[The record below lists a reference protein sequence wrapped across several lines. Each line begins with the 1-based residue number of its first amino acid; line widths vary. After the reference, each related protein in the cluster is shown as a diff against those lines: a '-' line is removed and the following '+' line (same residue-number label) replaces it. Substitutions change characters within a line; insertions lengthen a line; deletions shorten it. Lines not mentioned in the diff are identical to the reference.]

1 MKAPLIWLKDFT
13 DINVDVKTLADAMT
27 ISGSK
32 VETIITSG
40 EDISDV
46 YTGKITDIKDHPDSD
61 HLHIVTVDMG
71 RDDLGHELQIVCGAP
86 NVYVGMICP
95 VAVIGAKLPGGSIKK
110 GKLRGVDSYGM
121 CCSIDELGVPAEGHE
136 GADEYG
142 LWNMPKDTPLGVDI
156 KEILGLGD
164 STIDFEITPNRP
176 DCFSIEGLG
185 REAAVTMGTEFRP
198 VKPVIKQEGSLVTG
212 DVVKIDIEAPDLCYR
227 YCGRVVEDVKIG
239 PSPAWMAEKLTQA
252 GMRPINN
259 IVDITNYVCLE
270 MGQPMHAFDLNYLS
284 GNHIIVRTA
293 RDGEVITTL
302 DGTEHT
308 LNSSNLVIADEEKA
322 CAIAGVMGGEN
333 SEVLPETTTILF
345 ESAMFNPV
353 SVRKTA
359 LNNGL
364 RTEAS
369 ARYEKNLDP
378 ENTLRALDRA
388 CELVEMLGCGKV
400 SKGVVDNYPTKR
412 VMNHIPFRPEKI
424 NAFLGINAETSF
436 MKDVLSKLEC
446 TFATENGVEV
456 VIPPTFRPDL
466 EAEADIAE
474 EVARFYGYNKIEPS
488 LLSGKETTLGG
499 RTYSQ
504 NIVEKICNTLVS
516 NGYFEAITYSFEA
529 PSELD
534 NLKLP
539 EDSPLRKQVK
549 ISNPLGD
556 DTSVMRTSMI
566 PSMLRIAARNSSR
579 GVQSAKVFESAFVY
593 LPDDDIN
600 NLPEERR
607 MLSGFNYTNFVS
619 ATNAKQFYDTRDA
632 IQELFK
638 ILGIRSYSF
647 EPCTDDP
654 SFHPGCTASVMVNGR
669 KCGVIGIIHPDVAT
683 AFEAPEKICVFDI
696 EVAPLIAASKL
707 ERTYKSIPRFPAI
720 PRDLSLLVSKD
731 VSVNQIIKTAKAA
744 GGKYLEDCEFFNV
757 YEDEKLGKD
766 VKAVAISLTFRS
778 PEKTLADSDISDDIS
793 RILSKLEEKCGAKLR

>member
-71 RDDLGHELQIVCGAP
+71 RDDLGHDLQIVCGAP

-198 VKPVIKQEGSLVTG
+198 VNPVIRQEGSLVTE
-212 DVVKIDIEAPDLCYR
+212 DVVRIDIEEPDLCYR
-227 YCGRVVEDVKIG
+227 YCGRLVEDVKIG
-239 PSPAWMAEKLTQA
+239 PSPAWMAEKLSQA

-270 MGQPMHAFDLNYLS
+270 MGQPMHAFDLNYLA
-284 GNHIIVRTA
+284 GKHVIVRTA
-293 RDGEVITTL
+293 KDGEVIKTL
-302 DGTEHT
+302 DGNEHV
-308 LNSSNLVIADEEKA
+308 LNSSNLVIADEQKA

-378 ENTLRALDRA
+378 ENTLRALNRA
-388 CELVEMLGCGKV
+388 CELVELLGCGKV
-400 SKGVVDNYPTKR
+400 SKGVIDNYPTKR

-424 NAFLGINAETSF
+424 NAFLGIEAETSF
-436 MKDVLSKLEC
+436 MKDTLTKLEC
-446 TFATENGVEV
+446 TFAVEDGVEV

-474 EVARFYGYNKIEPS
+474 EVARFYGYNRIEPS

-516 NGYFEAITYSFEA
+516 NGYFEAITYSFES

-534 NLKLP
+534 NLKIP
-539 EDSPLRKQVK
+539 EDSVLRRQVK

-556 DTSVMRTSMI
+556 DSSVMRTSMI

-593 LPDDDIN
+593 LPGEDVN
-600 NLPEERR
+600 VLPEERR
-607 MLSGFNYTNFVS
+607 MLSGFNYSNFVA
-619 ATNAKQFYDTRDA
+619 ATNAKLFYDTRDV

-638 ILGIRSYSF
+638 ILGIRSFAF

-654 SFHPGCTASVMVNGR
+654 SFHPGCTASVMVNGK
-669 KCGVIGIIHPDVAT
+669 KCGVIGIIHPDVSS
-683 AFEAPEKICVFDI
+683 AFEAPEKTCVFDI
-696 EVAPLIAASKL
+696 EVAPLIAASRL

-720 PRDLSLLVSKD
+720 PRDLSLLVAKS

-757 YEDEKLGKD
+757 YEDEKLGND

-778 PEKTLADSDISDDIS
+778 PDKTLADSDIADDIA
-793 RILSKLEEKCGAKLR
+793 RILAKLEEKCGAKLR

>member
-1 MKAPLIWLKDFT
+1 MKAPIIWLKDFT
-13 DINVDVKTLADAMT
+13 DIDVDVKTLADAMT

-71 RDDLGHELQIVCGAP
+71 RDDLGHDLQIVCGAP

-185 REAAVTMGTEFRP
+185 REAAVTMGKEFRP
-198 VKPVIKQEGSLVTG
+198 VNPVIKQEGSLVTE
-212 DVVKIDIEAPDLCYR
+212 DVVKIDIMNPDLCYR
-227 YCGRVVEDVKIG
+227 YCGRLVEDVKIG
-239 PSPAWMAEKLTQA
+239 PSPAWMAERLTRA

-270 MGQPMHAFDLNYLS
+270 MGQPMHAFDLNYLA
-284 GNHIIVRTA
+284 GKHIIVRTA
-293 RDGEVITTL
+293 KDGEVITTL
-302 DGTEHT
+302 DGTEHK
-308 LNSSNLVIADEEKA
+308 LDSSNLVIADEQKA

-412 VMNHIPFRPEKI
+412 VMNHIPFRPAKI
-424 NAFLGINAETSF
+424 NAFLGINAEESF

-446 TFATENGVEV
+446 SFIVEDGQEMIV
-456 VIPPTFRPDL
+456 PPTFRPDL

-474 EVARFYGYNKIEPS
+474 EVARFYGYNNIEPS

-516 NGYFEAITYSFEA
+516 NGYFEAITYSFES

-534 NLKLP
+534 NLNLP
-539 EDSPLRKQVK
+539 ADSVLRRQVK

-556 DTSVMRTSMI
+556 DTSVMRTSMV
-566 PSMLRIAARNSSR
+566 PSMLRIASRNSSR

-593 LPDDDIN
+593 LPNEDVN
-600 NLPEERR
+600 TLPEERR
-607 MLSGFNYTNFVS
+607 MLSGFNYSNFVS
-619 ATNAKQFYDTRDA
+619 KSNADIFYETRDV
-632 IQELFK
+632 IEELFK

-647 EPCTDDP
+647 EACSTDP
-654 SFHPGCTASVMVNGR
+654 SYHPGCTATISVNG
-669 KCGVIGIIHPDVAT
+669 KECGRIGIIHPDVAS

-696 EVAPLIAASKL
+696 EVMPLVKASHID
-707 ERTYKSIPRFPAI
+707 RTYKSIPKFPAI
-720 PRDLSLLVSKD
+720 PRDLSLLVSKE
-731 VSVNQIIKTAKAA
+731 VSVDKILKTAKSA

-757 YEDEKLGKD
+757 YEDEKLGKN
-766 VKAVAISLTFRS
+766 VKAVAISLTFRA
-778 PEKTLADSDISDDIS
+778 PDRTLADTDIASDIE
-793 RILSKLEEKCGAKLR
+793 RILAKLEEKCGARLR

>member
-13 DINVDVKTLADAMT
+13 DIDVDVKTLADAMT

-32 VETIITSG
+32 VETIETSG
-40 EDISDV
+40 DNISDV
-46 YTGKITDIKDHPDSD
+46 YTGKIIAVKDHPDSD

-86 NVYVGMICP
+86 NVYEGMICP
-95 VAVIGAKLPGGSIKK
+95 VAVVGAKLPGGSIKK
-110 GKLRGVDSYGM
+110 GTLRGVESFGM

-164 STIDFEITPNRP
+164 STIEFEITPNRP

-185 REAAVTMGTEFRP
+185 REAAVTLGKEFRP
-198 VKPVIKQEGSLVTG
+198 VKPVIKQEGSLNTG
-212 DVVKIDIEAPDLCYR
+212 DVVKVDIEAPDLCYR
-227 YCGRVVEDVKIG
+227 YCARLVEDVKIG

-259 IVDITNYVCLE
+259 IVDITNYICLE
-270 MGQPMHAFDLNYLS
+270 LGQPMHAFDLNYLA
-284 GNHIIVRTA
+284 GNHVIVRTA
-293 RDGEVITTL
+293 KDGEVIKTL
-302 DGTEHT
+302 DGTEHV

-333 SEVLPETTTILF
+333 SEVLPETTTVLF

-400 SKGVVDNYPTKR
+400 SKGVIDNYPTKR
-412 VMNHIPFRPEKI
+412 VMNHIPFRPTKI
-424 NAFLGINAETSF
+424 NEFLGINADEAF
-436 MKDVLSKLEC
+436 MKDVLTKLEC
-446 TFATENGVEV
+446 SFIEENGVT
-456 VIPPTFRPDL
+456 VIVPPTFRPDL

-474 EVARFYGYNKIEPS
+474 EVARFYGYNNIEPS
-488 LLSGKETTLGG
+488 LLSGKTTTLGG

-516 NGYFEAITYSFEA
+516 NGFFEAITYSFES
-529 PSELD
+529 PTELD
-534 NLKLP
+534 NILVP
-539 EDSPLRKQVK
+539 EDSVLRRQVK

-566 PSMLRIAARNSSR
+566 PSMMRIAARNYNR
-579 GVQSAKVFESAFVY
+579 GVQNAKVFETAFIY
-593 LPDDDIN
+593 LPDEDIK

-607 MLSGFNYTNFVS
+607 MLCGFNYSNFVNLKNS
-619 ATNAKQFYDTRDA
+619 DVFYETRDA
-632 IQELFK
+632 VAELFK
-638 ILGIRSYSF
+638 ILGIRSYAF
-647 EPCTDDP
+647 EPLTDNP
-654 SFHPGCTASVMVNGR
+654 TYHPGCTASVIVNGR
-669 KCGVIGIIHPDVAT
+669 PCGVIGIVHPDVT
-683 AFEAPEKICVFDI
+683 ANYNAPEKICLFDI
-696 EVAPLIAASKL
+696 EVEPLIKASHTD
-707 ERTYKSIPRFPAI
+707 RTYKSIPKFPAI
-720 PRDLSLLVSKD
+720 PRDLSLIVDKD
-731 VSVNQIIKTAKAA
+731 VSVSSILKVAKSA

-757 YEDEKLGKD
+757 YEDEKLGEN
-766 VKAVAISLTFRS
+766 VKAVAISLTFRA
-778 PEKTLADSDISDDIS
+778 PDKTLADTDIAGDLDNV
-793 RILSKLEEKCGAKLR
+793 LGKLEEKCGAKLR

>member
-13 DINVDVKTLADAMT
+13 DIDVDVKELADRMT

-46 YTGKITDIKDHPDSD
+46 YTGRITSVKDHPDSD

-71 RDDLGHELQIVCGAP
+71 RDDLGHDLQIVCGAP
-86 NVYVGMICP
+86 NVYEGMICP
-95 VAVIGAKLPGGSIKK
+95 VAVVGAKLPGCSIKK
-110 GKLRGVDSYGM
+110 GKLRGVDSFGM

-164 STIDFEITPNRP
+164 STIEFEITPNRP
-176 DCFSIEGLG
+176 DCFSVEGLG
-185 REAAVTMGTEFRP
+185 REAAVTLGKAFKP
-198 VKPVIKQEGSLVTG
+198 VEPVIKQEGSLNTP
-212 DVVKIDIEAPDLCYR
+212 DVVKIDINEPDLCYR
-227 YCGRVVEDVKIG
+227 YCGRLVEDVKIG
-239 PSPAWMAEKLTQA
+239 PSPAWMAERLSQA

-293 RDGEVITTL
+293 KDGEVITTL
-302 DGTEHT
+302 DGNEHT
-308 LNSSNLVIADEEKA
+308 LDHTNLVIADEEKA

-388 CELVEMLGCGKV
+388 CQLVEMLGCGKV

-412 VMNHIPFRPEKI
+412 VMKHIPFRPAKI
-424 NAFLGINAETSF
+424 NAFLGTDIEEAF
-436 MKDVLSKLEC
+436 MKDILSQLEC
-446 TFATENGVEV
+446 TFADENGSEV
-456 VIPPTFRPDL
+456 IVPPTFRPDL
-466 EAEADIAE
+466 ESEADIAE
-474 EVARFYGYNKIEPS
+474 EVARFYGYNNIEPS

-516 NGYFEAITYSFEA
+516 NGYFEAITYSFES

-539 EDSPLRKQVK
+539 EDSPLRRQVK

-566 PSMLRIAARNSSR
+566 PSMMRIASRNYNR
-579 GVQSAKVFESAFVY
+579 GVLSAKVFETAFVY
-593 LPDDDIN
+593 LPDEDIN

-607 MLSGFNYTNFVS
+607 MLCGFNYSGYIADN
-619 ATNAKQFYDTRDA
+619 NAKQFYDTRAA
-632 IQELFK
+632 IEELFK
-638 ILGIRSYSF
+638 ILGIKSYAF
-647 EPCTDDP
+647 ETLNDDP
-654 SFHPGCTASVMVNGR
+654 TFHPGCTAQIIVNGR
-669 KCGVIGIIHPDVAT
+669 KCGVIGIIHPDVAA
-683 AFEAPEKICVFDI
+683 AFDAPARTCVFDI
-696 EVAPLIAASKL
+696 EVEPLIKASRMD
-707 ERTYKSIPRFPAI
+707 RTYTSIPKFPSI
-720 PRDLSLLVSKD
+720 QRDLSLVVSKD
-731 VSVNQIIKTAKAA
+731 VSVSKILKTAKST
-744 GGKYLEDCEFFNV
+744 GGKYLEECEFFNV
-757 YEDEKLGKD
+757 YEDSKLGDD
-766 VKAVAISLTFRS
+766 VKAVAISLTFRA
-778 PEKTLADSDISDDIS
+778 PDKTLADNDISDDINK
-793 RILSKLEEKCGAKLR
+793 ILSKLEEKCGAKLR

>member
-13 DINVDVKTLADAMT
+13 DIDVDVKTLADAMT

-32 VETIITSG
+32 VETIETTG
-40 EDISDV
+40 DNISDV

-61 HLHIVTVDMG
+61 HLHIVTVDTG
-71 RDDLGHELQIVCGAP
+71 RDDLGHSLQIVCGAP

-95 VAVIGAKLPGGSIKK
+95 VAVVGAKLPGGNIKK

-121 CCSIDELGVPAEGHE
+121 CCSIDELGVSAEGHP
-136 GADEYG
+136 GAEEYG
-142 LWNMPKDTPLGVDI
+142 LWNMPSDTPLGVDI
-156 KEILGLGD
+156 KDILGLGD
-164 STIDFEITPNRP
+164 STIEFEITPNRP

-185 REAAVTMGTEFRP
+185 REAAITLGKEF
-198 VKPVIKQEGSLVTG
+198 KPVNPVIRQEGQLNTE

-227 YCGRVVEDVKIG
+227 YCGRLVEDVKIG
-239 PSPAWMAEKLTQA
+239 PSPSWMAERLTQA

-270 MGQPMHAFDLNYLS
+270 MGQPMHAFDLNYLA
-284 GNHIIVRTA
+284 GKHIIVRTA
-293 RDGEVITTL
+293 GEGEVIKTL
-302 DGTEHT
+302 DGNDHV
-308 LNSSNLVIADEEKA
+308 LNPSNLVIADEEKA

-369 ARYEKNLDP
+369 SRYEKNLDP
-378 ENTLRALDRA
+378 ENTLRALNRA

-412 VMNHIPFRPEKI
+412 TMNHIPFRPDRI
-424 NAFLGINAETSF
+424 NEFLGIKAEESF
-436 MKDVLSKLEC
+436 MRDVLTKLEC
-446 TFATENGVEV
+446 SFVNENGQEMIV
-456 VIPPTFRPDL
+456 PPTFRPDL

-474 EVARFYGYNKIEPS
+474 EVARFYGYNNIEPS
-488 LLSGKETTLGG
+488 LLSGKTTTLGG

-504 NIVEKICNTLVS
+504 NVVEKICNTLVS

-534 NLKLP
+534 NMMLP
-539 EDSPLRKQVK
+539 ADSPLRRQIK
-549 ISNPLGD
+549 IRNPLGD

-566 PSMLRIAARNSSR
+566 PSMMRIAARNYSR
-579 GVQSAKVFESAFVY
+579 GVNSAKVFETAFVY
-593 LPDDDIN
+593 LPDEDPG

-607 MLSGFNYTNFVS
+607 MLCGFNYSSTVS
-619 ATNAKQFYDTRDA
+619 AKKSAVFYETRDA
-632 IQELFK
+632 IEELLK

-647 EPCTDDP
+647 EQLTDDP
-654 SFHPGCTASVMVNGR
+654 TYHPGCTARLIVNG
-669 KCGVIGIIHPDVAT
+669 KPCGVIGIVHPDVAQ
-683 AFEAPEKICVFDI
+683 AFEAPDKLCLFDI
-696 EVAPLIAASKL
+696 EAASLIAASKA

-720 PRDLSLLVSKD
+720 PRDLSLVVSKD
-731 VSVNQIIKTAKAA
+731 VSVSKILKTAKAA

-757 YEDEKLGKD
+757 YEDEKLGD
-766 VKAVAISLTFRS
+766 MKAVAISLTFRA
-778 PEKTLADSDISDDIS
+778 PDKTLADTDIADDLN
-793 RILSKLEEKCGAKLR
+793 RVLAKLEEKCGAKLR

>member
-13 DINVDVKTLADAMT
+13 DIDVDVKTLADAMT

-32 VETIITSG
+32 VETIETTG
-40 EDISDV
+40 DNISDV

-71 RDDLGHELQIVCGAP
+71 RDDLGHALQIVCGAP

-95 VAVIGAKLPGGSIKK
+95 VAVIGAQLPGGSIKK

-121 CCSIDELGVPAEGHE
+121 CCSIDELGVPAEGHP

-142 LWNMPKDTPLGVDI
+142 LWNMPQDTPLGVDI

-164 STIDFEITPNRP
+164 STIEFEITPNRP

-185 REAAVTMGTEFRP
+185 REAAITMGKEFRP
-198 VKPVIKQEGSLVTG
+198 VKPVLKQEGSLVTE

-227 YCGRVVEDVKIG
+227 YCGRLVEDVKIG
-239 PSPAWMAEKLTQA
+239 PSPAWMAERLTQA

-259 IVDITNYVCLE
+259 IVDITNYICLE
-270 MGQPMHAFDLNYLS
+270 LGQPMHAFDLNYLS
-284 GNHIIVRTA
+284 GKHIIVRTA
-293 RDGEVITTL
+293 KDGEVIRTL
-302 DGTEHT
+302 DGTDHT
-308 LNSSNLVIADEEKA
+308 LTSSNLVIADEEKA

-359 LNNGL
+359 LSNGL
-364 RTEAS
+364 RTESS

-378 ENTLRALDRA
+378 ENTMRALDRA
-388 CELVEMLGCGKV
+388 CELVELLGCGKV
-400 SKGVVDNYPTKR
+400 SKGVVDNYPTPR
-412 VMNHIPFRPEKI
+412 TMNHIPFRPSKI
-424 NAFLGINAETSF
+424 NEFLGINADESF
-436 MKDVLSKLEC
+436 MRDVLTRLEC
-446 TFATENGVEV
+446 TFATENGTEV
-456 VIPPTFRPDL
+456 IIPPTFRPDL

-474 EVARFYGYNKIEPS
+474 EVARFYGYNNIEPS

-534 NLKLP
+534 NMLLP

-549 ISNPLGD
+549 IRNPLGD

-566 PSMLRIAARNSSR
+566 PSMMRIASRNYNR
-579 GVQSAKVFESAFVY
+579 GVQQAKVFESAFVY
-593 LPDDDIN
+593 LPDDDVN

-607 MLSGFNYTNFVS
+607 MLCGFNYSGYV
-619 ATNAKQFYDTRDA
+619 NADNGKVFYETRDA
-632 IQELFK
+632 VEELLK

-647 EPCTDDP
+647 EPLTDNP
-654 SFHPGCTASVMVNGR
+654 TFHPGCTAQILVNGR
-669 KCGVIGIIHPDVAT
+669 NVGIIGIIHPDVAGN
-683 AFEAPEKICVFDI
+683 FNAPDKTCLFDI
-696 EVAPLIAASKL
+696 EVEPLVKASKL
-707 ERTYKSIPRFPAI
+707 DRTYKSIPRFPAI
-720 PRDLSLLVSKD
+720 PRDLSVVVSKD
-731 VSVNQIIKTAKAA
+731 VSVSKIIKTAKAA
-744 GGKYLEDCEFFNV
+744 GGKYLEDCVFFNV
-757 YEDEKLGKD
+757 YEDDKLGAD
-766 VKAVAISLTFRS
+766 VKAVAISLTFRA
-778 PEKTLADSDISDDIS
+778 PDRTLADSDIAEDIN
-793 RILSKLEEKCGAKLR
+793 RVLAKLEEKCGAKLR